1 MNFDNYVLIIV
12 IGLSN
17 SGKTTYCKNNIK
29 SHFLYDDF
37 IPSFY
42 EGKIVNDLI
51 KKKKIVLNDPRLC
64 NFNTFTL
71 FMNIFETYISKKE
84 ILLILF
90 NNEKEKCIRNIKKN
104 ELNVKENII
113 YNSKKYNIKKYNNYN
128 NIVIPVY
135 TK

>member
-128 NIVIPVY
+128 NIIIPVY